1 MHGFER
7 NEAGKLFVGG
17 LSWDTS
23 KDSLL
28 EYFSQ
33 YGEVIDC
40 VVMKNPETG
49 KSRGFGFV
57 TYRDTSCVDTVLSVP
72 AHIVD
77 GRQVDPKACNPKGTN
92 RGGGG
97 GAGGGQMGGEHR
109 MNRGPRGGGG
119 GPQGDRK
126 IFLGGLPNGVDEE
139 AIRNFFG
146 QYGKVLDVTVMYDAQ
161 KQRSRGFGFLTFESD
176 DAVNQVCREHFVNF
190 NGKKVECKRAT
201 PRNQGNQGNEEPP
214 PHPLHMP
221 HPGGM
226 PHLEMG
232 MQPQQH
238 GPGPMPGPE
247 PQWTS
252 PEGWNPHVQQSPP
265 PPPQVGVPPQFQP
278 GAVQF
283 QPGYQGEV
291 PAGAPPGWPQ
301 QPPPQGAGGWPPGA
315 PPPQQPGVA
324 PGSAQFLPQQQTASQ
339 SFASAPGTPGAPV
352 YQYATAPSGQQPP
365 QPNGQGLPQVAAVGQ
380 PAPSSYG
387 YTTTTYAAP
396 NVALP
401 QNARQYQDFAVGSP
415 QVQIATTMAPLQGT
429 PAPTSTAVSYSAYP
443 SPYGAPVPA
452 GAAPTVA
459 ASDPYAQTALA
470 HPQGAVQVA
479 APAVAPPTGQ
489 PGGVPGYGSPLAQ
502 SPVAAGSGDPA
513 APKTVDYSSYYSA
526 YGYAVEASPTAVT
539 AAYGAQP
546 TPAQAPAPA
555 QAPYAP
561 QEVPQAVAYGGA
573 PAPSPTF
580 QRQSS
585 GQQFHPYARR

>member
-401 QNARQYQDFAVGSP
+401 QNARQYQDFAGSP
-415 QVQIATTMAPLQGT
+415 QVQIATTMAPLQ
-429 PAPTSTAVSYSAYP
+429 
-443 SPYGAPVPA
+443 
-452 GAAPTVA
+452 
-459 ASDPYAQTALA
+459 
-470 HPQGAVQVA
+470 
-479 APAVAPPTGQ
+479 
-489 PGGVPGYGSPLAQ
+489 GYGSPLAQ